1 LSIIGE
7 QRGIRRSRYGS
18 TGGEHQG
25 IPNRQSHL
33 GNRQYKGIPMTSD
46 RIHEIQRVLRA
57 EGLDGWLLYNF
68 RGSNVFA
75 SRLMNLPKHIMCT
88 RRYFY
93 YIPANGEPRKL
104 VHRIEEWNLD
114 SAPGSKTVYLSWPS
128 LAEGLRKVLSG
139 ARKVAMEYSPNCAIP
154 YVSNVDAGT
163 IELVRAAGVQVVS
176 SADLVAAFEAVWD
189 AEQMKDNAVTAK
201 HLREIVDK
209 AFGFIRERITA
220 GKKITEYDVQQ
231 FMLGEFTKRGIYS
244 ESDPNCSVNANSANP
259 HYEPTKE
266 VHSPLKKGDFV
277 LLDLWAKK
285 KKARSVYADIT
296 WTGYIGEK
304 VPDEYEKVFQVVRGG
319 RDAALAIVRER
330 FAAKKPIFGYEVD
343 DAARQHI
350 AAKGYGDYFV
360 HRTGH
365 SIGEEIHGNG
375 ANMDNL
381 ETHDERRILPS
392 TSFSIEPGI
401 YLRDRFGIRSEIDV
415 VIAPSGEV
423 IVPGLPMQEQVVAIL
438 AGAAAKPRARSSAK
452 KAKTS
457 KKSKR

>member
-1 LSIIGE
+1 
-7 QRGIRRSRYGS
+7 
-18 TGGEHQG
+18 
-25 IPNRQSHL
+25 
-33 GNRQYKGIPMTSD
+33 MTSA
-46 RIHEIQRVLRA
+46 RIQEIQRVLRS

-75 SRLMNLPKHIMCT
+75 TRLMDLPKHIMCT

-93 YIPANGEPRKL
+93 YSPANGEPRKL

-114 SAPGSKTVYLSWPS
+114 TAPGAKTIYLSWPS
-128 LAEGLRKVLSG
+128 LAEGLKKILAGS
-139 ARKVAMEYSPNCAIP
+139 KNVAMEYSPNCAIP

-163 IELVRAAGVQVVS
+163 VELVRSAGVQVVT

-189 AEQMKDNAVTAK
+189 EGQMRDNAVTGK

-209 AFGFIRERITA
+209 AFGFIRDRITA
-220 GKKITEYDVQQ
+220 RKKITEYDVQQ
-231 FMLGEFTKRGIYS
+231 FMLGEFKKRGIYS

-285 KKARSVYADIT
+285 KKACSVYADIT
-296 WTGYIGEK
+296 WTGFIGET
-304 VPDEYEKVFQVVRGG
+304 VPDEYEKIFQIVKGG
-319 RDAALAIVRER
+319 RDAALALVRQR
-330 FAAKKPIFGYEVD
+330 FAEKKSIQGWEVD
-343 DAARQHI
+343 DAARKSI
-350 AAKGYGDYFV
+350 AAQGYGDYFV

-392 TSFSIEPGI
+392 TSFSIEPGV
-401 YLRDRFGIRSEIDV
+401 YLRDKFGVRSEIDV
-415 VIAPSGEV
+415 VISPTGEV
-423 IVPGLPMQEQVVAIL
+423 IVPGLPMQEHVVAIL
-438 AGAAAKPRARSSAK
+438 AGAPAKPKVRSVAK
-452 KAKTS
+452 KAK
-457 KKSKR
+457 KSKR